1 MDIIIS
7 KGRNC
12 IMIEVKQTAWS
23 GRRTMRILICSYILI
38 VAGYYWGKDAGE
50 KIGLEYRF
58 WVDAGFRIWIWFVPV
73 LFVGILLLRACVRL
87 WKKKSAW
94 RWFLAIVVFAYIG
107 ITAYISLL
115 YFLFNLF
122 TLTSDE
128 KMPDGNL
135 VVAVPYGIESIHHY
149 AEPVGLLF
157 RREFSFDEERTAD
170 SLSKIY
176 GARFRPLRKENN
188 QWVYDSDMYPD
199 IEVTNIQYGFSE
211 AYYLENNFEQVL
223 TSKILKEHQ
232 DLFDSHGVELVSY
245 LYGQSEVNPE
255 GQGMY
260 TAVLVSEEN
269 KESAAEAIAE
279 FIKVTLMEDLRP
291 DGKRTWKGLTGSI
304 YLVTGTEE
312 DGKYRSIGNIPFA
325 LKSQHFWVFNA
336 SVTAE
341 EIAEEIVI
349 KKEIE
354 EEVQEGLSES
364 LGGEMTAYE
373 VQMPEV
379 TETKVEMIERY
390 LKIEPSATY
399 VTEEGMEYRMVAVDR
414 AMGSSFYVL
423 IATNDQGKTGTIVN
437 PDPYNGS
444 GGEARWITFLDEN
457 LGYSCLAHGAGS
469 FGSLYR
475 TDDGGCSWVM
485 VDYPSANVKLSDGSF
500 YNPFVM
506 PEKVYEED
514 GILYME
520 SGQGTDGDYYDAELG
535 FCHGL
540 YRSNDWGLQWEFIQK
555 IHAVRK

>member
-1 MDIIIS
+1 M
-7 KGRNC
+7 R
-12 IMIEVKQTAWS
+12 EEKQTARNWKKII
-23 GRRTMRILICSYILI
+23 GILICSYILI
-38 VAGYYWGKDAGE
+38 VAGYYLGKDTGE

-58 WVDAGFRIWIWFVPV
+58 WVDAGFRIWLWFVPV
-73 LFVGILLLRACVRL
+73 LFVGILLFRACITL
-87 WKKKSAW
+87 GKKKSVW
-94 RWFLAIVVFAYIG
+94 KWFLAIVIVAYIG
-107 ITAYISLL
+107 ITAYLSLL

-135 VVAVPYGIESIHHY
+135 VVAVPYGMESIHHY
-149 AEPVGLLF
+149 AEPVGVLF

-176 GARFRPLRKENN
+176 GGKFRPLRKEND
-188 QWVYDSDMYPD
+188 QWVYCSDMYPD

-211 AYYLENNFEQVL
+211 TYYLYNNFERLL

-232 DLFDSHGVELVSY
+232 EVFDSHGVELVPY

-255 GQGMY
+255 GQGIY

-279 FIKVTLMEDLRP
+279 FIKITLKEDRRP

-304 YLVTGTEE
+304 CMVTKTEE

-325 LKSQHFWVFNA
+325 LTSQHFWVFTA

-341 EIAEEIVI
+341 EIGEEIVI

-354 EEVQEGLSES
+354 EEVQEGTTESIRGETTTSE
-364 LGGEMTAYE
+364 E
-373 VQMPEV
+373 QIPED
-379 TETKVEMIERY
+379 TETEAEMIERY

-399 VTEEGMEYRMVAVDR
+399 VTETGMEYRMVAVDR
-414 AMGSSFYVL
+414 ALGSSFYVL
-423 IATNDQGKTGTIVN
+423 IATTDQGKTGTIVN
-437 PDPYNGS
+437 QDPYNGS
-444 GGEARWITFLDEN
+444 TGEAGWITILDEKI
-457 LGYSCLAHGAGS
+457 GYSCLAHGAGS

-475 TDDGGCSWVM
+475 TEDGGCNWVL
-485 VDYPSANVKLSDGSF
+485 VDYPSAKVKLADGSL

-506 PEKVYEED
+506 PEKVYEEE

-520 SGQGTDGDYYDAELG
+520 AGQGADGDHYDAELG

-540 YRSNDWGLQWEFIQK
+540 YRSNDGGLQWEFVRK
-555 IHAVRK
+555 IPAVRK

>member
-1 MDIIIS
+1 
-7 KGRNC
+7 
-12 IMIEVKQTAWS
+12 MIEETQNNRKKKKYMW
-23 GRRTMRILICSYILI
+23 ILILVYCFILATYDLGRSI
-38 VAGYYWGKDAGE
+38 GNKL
-50 KIGLEYRF
+50 GLEYRF

-73 LFVGILLLRACVRL
+73 LSAGILLIRACIRL
-87 WKKKSAW
+87 WRKKSAW
-94 RWFLAIVVFAYIG
+94 RWFLTIFVAAYIG
-107 ITAYISLL
+107 ITVYISFFYL
-115 YFLFNLF
+115 LFNLF

-135 VVAVPYGIESIHHY
+135 VVAVPHGMESIHHY

-176 GARFRPLRKENN
+176 GANFRPLRKEND
-188 QWVYDSDMYPD
+188 QWVYGSDMYPG

-211 AYYLENNFEQVL
+211 TYYLYNNFERLL

-245 LYGQSEVNPE
+245 LYGQSEGNPE
-255 GQGMY
+255 GLGTY

-269 KESAAEAIAE
+269 MVSAAEAITE
-279 FIKVTLMEDLRP
+279 FIKSTLKDDLRP
-291 DGKRTWKGLTGSI
+291 DGKKTWKGLTGSI
-304 YLVTGTEE
+304 CLVTATEE
-312 DGKYRSIGNIPFA
+312 EGKYRSIGSIPCA
-325 LKSQHFWVFNA
+325 LKPQYFWVFDV

-349 KKEIE
+349 KIEIL

-364 LGGEMTAYE
+364 AGGENTAYE
-373 VQMPEV
+373 VPMPEV
-379 TETKVEMIERY
+379 TETEVEMIERY
-390 LKIEPSATY
+390 LKIEPSAVY
-399 VTEEGMEYRMVAVDR
+399 VTEAGVEYRMVAVDR
-414 AMGSSFYVL
+414 VLGSNFYVL
-423 IATNDQGKTGTIVN
+423 IAAIDQGKTGTIVN

-444 GGEARWITFLDEN
+444 AGEARWITFLDEN

-469 FGSLYR
+469 FGNLYR
-475 TDDGGCSWVM
+475 TEDGGCSWVLI
-485 VDYPSANVKLSDGSF
+485 DYPSVDVKLSDGTL

-514 GILYME
+514 GIFYME
-520 SGQGTDGDYYDAELG
+520 VGQGADGDHYDTELG

-540 YRSNDWGLQWEFIQK
+540 YRSNDRGLQWEFVQK
-555 IHAVRK
+555 IRAGSIN